1 MIKFKKNLF
10 AFLLLF
16 SFASFSEAKS
26 LNLYS
31 LLDRAVEIHYTKVDL
46 KEGEA
51 FPKEI
56 KIKNHVYPL
65 FKTKEDAYDYV
76 KNMSLK
82 SDITIVYVASNVEK
96 ETEILSVE
104 K

>member
-1 MIKFKKNLF
+1 MNFKKNLF
-10 AFLLLF
+10 VVLFLF
-16 SFASFSEAKS
+16 SIVSFSGANT
-26 LNLYS
+26 LNR

-56 KIKNHVYPL
+56 KIQNHVYPL
-65 FKTKEDAYDYV
+65 FKTKEEAYDYV

-82 SDITIVYVASNVEK
+82 SDITIVYVASKVEK
-96 ETEILSVE
+96 ETEILNVE